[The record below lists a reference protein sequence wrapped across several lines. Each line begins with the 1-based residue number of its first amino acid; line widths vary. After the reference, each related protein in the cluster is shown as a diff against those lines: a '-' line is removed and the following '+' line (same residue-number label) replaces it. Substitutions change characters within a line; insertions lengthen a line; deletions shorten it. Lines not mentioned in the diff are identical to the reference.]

1 MKPTLLLLTALLL
14 AVSVAPATAQYAVF
28 DIIGNCW
35 EKSPGETAPNEFPP
49 SNAGD
54 MMSAVGFVDGSSQA
68 LSPPLGPYEY
78 TFHFADL
85 ESQGQIV
92 NPFNPDEILVSYTG
106 GTVSI
111 STDQVGGGGY
121 TQGDYGVFPP
131 NATAPSTFIDGSV
144 FLLGYFTTFNLRFN
158 PLTHTGSA
166 QGVIVFTDDQNGPLP
181 PTGNSF
187 LFEGVVGPELDPLI
201 PAGYNL
207 ELDGQI
213 FVDEGVPNE
222 HTSWG
227 QLKALYEQN

>member
-1 MKPTLLLLTALLL
+1 MKPTLLTMTALLL
-14 AVSVAPATAQYAVF
+14 AVTAAPAAAQYAVF
-28 DIIGNCW
+28 DIIGNVW
-35 EKSPGETAPNEFPP
+35 EQSPDESGINEFPP

-54 MMSAVGFVDGSSQA
+54 LMSAVGFVDGASQT

-78 TFHFADL
+78 TFHFAEL

-92 NPFNPDEILVSYTG
+92 NPFNADEILISYTG

-131 NATAPSTFIDGSV
+131 NATSPGTFIDGSV
-144 FLLGYFTTFNLRFN
+144 YLLGYFSSFNLRYNTVTFS
-158 PLTHTGSA
+158 GSA

-187 LFEGVVGPELDPLI
+187 LFEVVVGPELDPLI
-201 PAGYNL
+201 PDGYNL

-213 FVDEGVPNE
+213 YVDEGVPNE
-222 HTSWG
+222 DSSWG
-227 QLKALYEQN
+227 KLKALYEKN